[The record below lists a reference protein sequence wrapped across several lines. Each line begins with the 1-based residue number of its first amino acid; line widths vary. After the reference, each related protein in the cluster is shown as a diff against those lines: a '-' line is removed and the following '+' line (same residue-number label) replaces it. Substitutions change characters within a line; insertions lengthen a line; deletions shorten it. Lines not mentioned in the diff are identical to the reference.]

1 MKIDQF
7 FELFKGT
14 SLTYDDLILLPQY
27 VDFSIQEVD
36 LSTQLTKEI
45 SLNIPIVSSPM
56 DTVTESE
63 LAIAVALQGG
73 IGMIH
78 YNMSPEEQRN
88 EALKVKRFKNGFV
101 SEPITL
107 PPDATI
113 NDVMRIRQEQGYSTI
128 PITDDGSPRGRL
140 LGMISKYDYSSLTP
154 DYQKNKVKERMV
166 PVGQLPCTTF
176 KELCDENGVFDLYH
190 ANEKLL
196 EAHSAAL
203 PIIDEKGCLL
213 YLITRSDVDKH
224 QNFPNAAL
232 DSHNS
237 LLVGA
242 AIETWKGKAEARI
255 ETLSEV
261 VDVIVFDTSQGY
273 TRYEIELIEWTKQH
287 HPHLQVI
294 GGNVVTPDACRALI
308 KAGADA
314 IRIGMGSGS
323 ICTTQEVGGI
333 GRGQATAVYTCA
345 EACSQ
350 HGVPVIA
357 DGGISKSSDIVKA
370 LALGAGTVMLGS
382 LLASTEEAP
391 GRSQIKDGIR
401 LKEYRGMGSSQAMDK
416 GSSVRYGT
424 QHSQIRI
431 PEGVAGMVPS
441 RGSISE
447 WVPCLLQGVK
457 QGFHKL
463 GFSSLS
469 TIRGQIEL
477 EKRSEEAKREGQVH
491 NLYEFSLESHPSR
504 HKAENS
510 SPTPQK
516 YFAGAHHG

>member
-1 MKIDQF
+1 MKIDEF
-7 FELFKGT
+7 FQLFKGT
-14 SLTYDDLILLPQY
+14 SLTYDDLILLPQF
-27 VDFSIQEVD
+27 VNFSIQDVD
-36 LSTQLTKEI
+36 LSTKLTKDL

-101 SEPITL
+101 SDPITL
-107 PPDATI
+107 PPQATI
-113 NDVMRIRQEQGYSTI
+113 KDVMRIRNELGYSTI
-128 PITDDGSPRGRL
+128 PITEDGSPRGRL

-154 DYQKNKVKERMV
+154 DYQENRVKERMV
-166 PVGQLPCTTF
+166 PLEKLPCKTF
-176 KELCDENGVFDLYH
+176 QELCDENGIFDLYH

-196 EAHSAAL
+196 ETHSATL
-203 PIIDEKGCLL
+203 PIIDEQGCLL

-232 DSHNS
+232 DKSNS

-242 AIETWKGKAEARI
+242 AIETWKGKAETRI
-255 ETLSEV
+255 ETLSDV
-261 VDVIVFDTSQGY
+261 VDVIVFDTSQGF
-273 TRYEIELIEWTKQH
+273 TQYEIDLIAWTKKQ

-308 KAGADA
+308 NAGADA
-314 IRIGMGSGS
+314 VRIGMGSGS

-345 EACSQ
+345 EECRSS
-350 HGVPVIA
+350 GVPIIA

-382 LLASTEEAP
+382 LLASTDEAP

-441 RGSISE
+441 RGSIAE
-447 WVPCLLQGVK
+447 WIPCLLQGVK

-463 GFSSLS
+463 GFSSLD
-469 TIRGQIEL
+469 TMAEKIEL

-491 NLYEFSLESHPSR
+491 NLYEFSLDPHPQR
-504 HKAENS
+504 QKTEAA
-510 SPTPQK
+510 SPNPQK
-516 YFAGAHHG
+516 YFAGTHHG

>member
-1 MKIDQF
+1 MEIEHF
-7 FELFKGT
+7 FQLFKGT
-14 SLTYDDLILLPQY
+14 SLTYDDLILLPQF
-27 VDFSIQEVD
+27 VNFSIDDVN
-36 LSTQLTKEI
+36 LSTRFTKEI

-73 IGMIH
+73 IGIVH
-78 YNMSPEEQRN
+78 YNMSPVDQRN

-107 PPDATI
+107 PPHATI
-113 NDVMRIRQEQGYSTI
+113 KDVMRIRRNLGYSTI
-128 PITDDGSPRGRL
+128 PITEDGLPRSRL

-154 DYQKNKVKERMV
+154 DYQENQVRERML
-166 PVGQLPCTTF
+166 PVEKLPCTTF
-176 KELCDENGVFDLYH
+176 DELCDENGVFDLYH

-196 EAHSAAL
+196 EAHCAAL
-203 PIIDEKGCLL
+203 PIIDKNGCLL

-232 DSHNS
+232 DPHNS

-242 AIETWKGKAEARI
+242 AIETWKEKAEVRI
-255 ETLSEV
+255 EALSDV
-261 VDVIVFDTSQGY
+261 VDVVVFDTSQGF
-273 TRYEIELIEWTKQH
+273 TQYEIELIKWTKQH
-287 HPHLQVI
+287 HPHLQVV
-294 GGNVVTPDACRALI
+294 GGNVVTPDACKALI
-308 KAGADA
+308 HAGADA

-345 EACSQ
+345 EECRKA
-350 HGVPVIA
+350 GVPAIA

-382 LLASTEEAP
+382 LLASTDEAP

-424 QHSQIRI
+424 HHSKIRI

-447 WVPCLLQGVK
+447 WIPCLLQGVK

-469 TIRGQIEL
+469 TMTGKVEL

-491 NLYEFSLESHPSR
+491 NLYEFSTDIFSHR
-504 HKAENS
+504 HKSEHSNLN
-510 SPTPQK
+510 PQR
-516 YFAGAHHG
+516 YFAGTHHG